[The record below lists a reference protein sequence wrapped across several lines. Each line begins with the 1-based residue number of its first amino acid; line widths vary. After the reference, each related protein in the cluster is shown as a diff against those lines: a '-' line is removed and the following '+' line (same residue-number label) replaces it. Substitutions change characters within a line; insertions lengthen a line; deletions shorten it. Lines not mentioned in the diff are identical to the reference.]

1 MSFEEIINNDKHKTI
16 ENREYLNTLHSKI
29 KLLHGSL
36 MEEYPEQLLAAQYI
50 NPGDVVLEIG
60 GNVGRNSCVI
70 ATILK
75 DSKNLVVIESDPE
88 NSKLLKENRDNND
101 LNFNIEECAISN
113 VELYQKEW
121 VTKPINE
128 IYDIENWK
136 KVETRTWEEIKNNYN
151 IDFNILVVDCEGALF
166 YILKENPDFLKT
178 FKKIIIENDFIDI
191 NHKIFVDKEFTKY
204 NFERVY
210 YEAGGFGHCYNFF
223 YEVWEQLI

>member
-1 MSFEEIINNDKHKTI
+1 MSFEEIIKNNNHKTV

-36 MEEYPEQLLAAQYI
+36 MEEYPEQLLAAKYI

-166 YILKENPDFLKT
+166 YILKENPNFLKT
-178 FKKIIIENDFIDI
+178 FKKIIIENDFVDI
-191 NHKIFVDKEFTKY
+191 NHKIFVDKEFIKN

-210 YEAGGFGHCYNFF
+210 YEAGGFGRCYQFF